1 MIRCIRHKLGVCDPR
16 NTALRRDAPLATY
29 VANHG
34 YRTLGGPEA
43 LKSTAVWVPRR
54 HGTDLRRGGM
64 SGVSDSTSQQ
74 EHMVRWGVPRGDSLH
89 GRTRVPISPCL
100 IPPDALQ
107 PISRAPDR
115 CGPGAGVS
123 RRIPSDTSARLHS
136 LHSAADEANHRRVS
150 EYRSVPRGT
159 PERERSPRRHEHRP
173 RRPPAE
179 HNRTLI
185 WPNQQALPPPVA
197 PKPRALSRQSGA

>member
-1 MIRCIRHKLGVCDPR
+1 MGVCDPR

-54 HGTDLRRGGM
+54 HGTDLPRGGM
-64 SGVSDSTSQQ
+64 SGVSDSTTQQ
-74 EHMVRWGVPRGDSLH
+74 ERLVRWGVPRGDSLH

-100 IPPDALQ
+100 IPPDALR

-115 CGPGAGVS
+115 CGAGVS
-123 RRIPSDTSARLHS
+123 RRIPSDTSDRLPS
-136 LHSAADEANHRRVS
+136 LHSAPAEANHRRVS
-150 EYRSVPRGT
+150 EHRSVPRGT
-159 PERERSPRRHEHRP
+159 PERDRSPGPHEHRT
-173 RRPPAE
+173 RRPPAG
-179 HNRTLI
+179 HNTALI
-185 WPNQQALPPPVA
+185 WPNQPALPPPVD
-197 PKPRALSRQSGA
+197 PKPRALSRHSGA